1 MAVSTNLAVPWP
13 LYIWSLVTPKHTER
27 SALCLKD
34 KMLQQYHATC
44 HYQVEWFLWTIEH
57 TNRSLDNSNATF
69 RPSRASSGIQYNKS
83 KGGNLYTCAK
93 GNDWSILCTSNDWS
107 ILCTSTQC

>member
-1 MAVSTNLAVPWP
+1 MAVRDGASDFETAIQLTFQSLSTGYTCIRNRQKEAVLAV
-13 LYIWSLVTPKHTER
+13 LCGKDVY
-27 SALCLKD
+27 AL
-34 KMLQQYHATC
+34 MEVIRHAELI
-44 HYQVEWFLWTIEH
+44 VEWFLWTIKH

-93 GNDWSILCTSNDWS
+93 G
-107 ILCTSTQC
+107 Q